1 MVNGENPYATEE
13 QPIGTLKQNKNCP
26 AGAIFIYTNIQ
37 LANQIN
43 VNPSLFMGYPAGVI
57 FNSMHSTNRLHRWCK
72 EHEHQRI

>member
-37 LANQIN
+37 LQIK
-43 VNPSLFMGYPAGVI
+43 
-57 FNSMHSTNRLHRWCK
+57 SMLTFHYLWVTPLG
-72 EHEHQRI
+72 